1 MKNVGIIGLGIMGGS
16 FGRTLV
22 KKGNHVVFGYD
33 VNPSVMKKAEMV
45 KAFNYPL
52 TKENAKKIDILII
65 SVYPNA
71 FEDVLKSICPFLKK
85 DAIIVDFCGIK
96 RNIVG
101 IMREYEKIYPS
112 LIFVGGHPMAGREF
126 SGIDH
131 SSVNLYDKGSM
142 ILVNVNADIFKL
154 EEIKKFFL
162 EVMAQVVITTSE
174 KHDEMIAYTSQL
186 CHIVSNAFIKS
197 ETAQNHYGFS
207 AGSYKDLTRVARLNS
222 VMWTDLMLK
231 NKDKLSKELGIL
243 IENLQK
249 YQDAI
254 EKNDAV
260 KLNELLKEGNDLKLQ
275 IDVKNGV
282 K

>member
-22 KKGNHVVFGYD
+22 KKGNHTVYGYD
-33 VNPSVMKKAEMV
+33 VNPSVMKKAEML
-45 KAFNYPL
+45 KAFDYPL

-65 SVYPNA
+65 SVYPNV
-71 FEDVLKSICPFLKK
+71 FEEVLKK

-96 RNIVG
+96 RSIVE
-101 IMREYEKIYPS
+101 IMRDYEKIYPS

-126 SGIDH
+126 SGIEH
-131 SSVNLYDKGSM
+131 SSINLYDKGSM

-174 KHDEMIAYTSQL
+174 KHDETIAYTSQL

-222 VMWTDLMLK
+222 AMWTDLMLK

-249 YQDAI
+249 YQEAI

-275 IDVKNGV
+275 IDVKKGG

>member
-22 KKGNHVVFGYD
+22 KKGNHTVFGYD
-33 VNPSVMKKAEMV
+33 LNPSVMKKAEML
-45 KAFNYPL
+45 KAFDYPL
-52 TKENAKKIDILII
+52 TKENAEKIDILII
-65 SVYPNA
+65 SVYPQA
-71 FEDVLKSICPFLKK
+71 FEDVLKFICPLLKK
-85 DAIIVDFCGIK
+85 DAIIVDFCGVK
-96 RNIVG
+96 RSIVE
-101 IMREYEKIYPS
+101 IMQQYEKLYPS

-126 SGIDH
+126 SGIEH
-131 SSVNLYDKGSM
+131 SSINLYDKGSM
-142 ILVNVNADIFKL
+142 ILVNVNADIFRL
-154 EEIKKFFL
+154 EEVKKFFL

-231 NKDKLSKELGIL
+231 NKDKLSKELAFL

-254 EKNDAV
+254 EKNDDV
-260 KLNELLKEGNDLKLQ
+260 KLNELLKEGNDLKLK
-275 IDVKNGV
+275 IDVKNGG